1 MKYSI
6 TAYDKAENEL
16 KRRREAVMNEHEVH
30 AQEIAQRLPE
40 IEVLTRSLKANNCE
54 LMKGIVGKNAHG
66 REYIQKMRQNNA
78 NTKRAIKGLLK
89 MGGYPEDYLDY
100 HYYCPKCCDYGYR
113 DGVKC
118 KCFTDLLKKYTT
130 EELNENC
137 SIQLH
142 DFSDFRIE
150 FYPES
155 DGNGMSPRDKMRTV
169 YSNCRA
175 YADKFHENSPSLFF
189 IGKTGL
195 GKTFLSACIANEL
208 IQKGYSVIFASL
220 LKLLRQI
227 EDEHFGRAT
236 GQTLDIIENADLVI
250 LDDLGSEFQTS
261 FTDSVIY
268 EIINERINLGRPT
281 IISTNLT
288 NDEYN
293 AKYNERIVSRLTG
306 CFMPIMFVGNDIRH
320 VKLKNNL

>member
-142 DFSDFRIE
+142 DFSEFRIE

-155 DGNGMSPRDKMRTV
+155 DGNGMSPREKMRTV

-195 GKTFLSACIANEL
+195 GKTFLSALSL
-208 IQKGYSVIFASL
+208 IHI
-220 LKLLRQI
+220 
-227 EDEHFGRAT
+227 
-236 GQTLDIIENADLVI
+236 
-250 LDDLGSEFQTS
+250 
-261 FTDSVIY
+261 
-268 EIINERINLGRPT
+268 
-281 IISTNLT
+281 
-288 NDEYN
+288 
-293 AKYNERIVSRLTG
+293 
-306 CFMPIMFVGNDIRH
+306 
-320 VKLKNNL
+320 

>member
-1 MKYSI
+1 
-6 TAYDKAENEL
+6 
-16 KRRREAVMNEHEVH
+16 
-30 AQEIAQRLPE
+30 
-40 IEVLTRSLKANNCE
+40 
-54 LMKGIVGKNAHG
+54 
-66 REYIQKMRQNNA
+66 
-78 NTKRAIKGLLK
+78 
-89 MGGYPEDYLDY
+89 
-100 HYYCPKCCDYGYR
+100 
-113 DGVKC
+113 
-118 KCFTDLLKKYTT
+118 
-130 EELNENC
+130 
-137 SIQLH
+137 
-142 DFSDFRIE
+142 
-150 FYPES
+150 
-155 DGNGMSPRDKMRTV
+155 MSPREKMRTV

-288 NDEYN
+288 KSMMISVLSREFMLISFHS
-293 AKYNERIVSRLTG
+293 AGAFASRSTGIERKVPLIFFIFYPLKIIFQLYVSNIVSYTTA
-306 CFMPIMFVGNDIRH
+306 
-320 VKLKNNL
+320 

>member
-6 TAYDKAENEL
+6 SAYDKAENEL

-118 KCFTDLLKKYTT
+118 QCFTDLLKNTPLRSLT
-130 EELNENC
+130 
-137 SIQLH
+137 
-142 DFSDFRIE
+142 RIAV
-150 FYPES
+150 S
-155 DGNGMSPRDKMRTV
+155 
-169 YSNCRA
+169 
-175 YADKFHENSPSLFF
+175 
-189 IGKTGL
+189 
-195 GKTFLSACIANEL
+195 
-208 IQKGYSVIFASL
+208 
-220 LKLLRQI
+220 
-227 EDEHFGRAT
+227 
-236 GQTLDIIENADLVI
+236 
-250 LDDLGSEFQTS
+250 S
-261 FTDSVIY
+261 FT
-268 EIINERINLGRPT
+268 
-281 IISTNLT
+281 ISLSS
-288 NDEYN
+288 E
-293 AKYNERIVSRLTG
+293 
-306 CFMPIMFVGNDIRH
+306 
-320 VKLKNNL
+320 

>member
-118 KCFTDLLKKYTT
+118 QCFTDLLKKYTT

-142 DFSDFRIE
+142 DFSEFRL
-150 FYPES
+150 
-155 DGNGMSPRDKMRTV
+155 
-169 YSNCRA
+169 
-175 YADKFHENSPSLFF
+175 SL
-189 IGKTGL
+189 IH
-195 GKTFLSACIANEL
+195 I
-208 IQKGYSVIFASL
+208 
-220 LKLLRQI
+220 
-227 EDEHFGRAT
+227 
-236 GQTLDIIENADLVI
+236 
-250 LDDLGSEFQTS
+250 
-261 FTDSVIY
+261 
-268 EIINERINLGRPT
+268 
-281 IISTNLT
+281 
-288 NDEYN
+288 
-293 AKYNERIVSRLTG
+293 
-306 CFMPIMFVGNDIRH
+306 
-320 VKLKNNL
+320 

>member
-142 DFSDFRIE
+142 DFSEFRIE

-155 DGNGMSPRDKMRTV
+155 REWNVTERENENGVFKLP
-169 YSNCRA
+169 
-175 YADKFHENSPSLFF
+175 
-189 IGKTGL
+189 
-195 GKTFLSACIANEL
+195 CI
-208 IQKGYSVIFASL
+208 
-220 LKLLRQI
+220 
-227 EDEHFGRAT
+227 
-236 GQTLDIIENADLVI
+236 
-250 LDDLGSEFQTS
+250 
-261 FTDSVIY
+261 
-268 EIINERINLGRPT
+268 
-281 IISTNLT
+281 
-288 NDEYN
+288 
-293 AKYNERIVSRLTG
+293 
-306 CFMPIMFVGNDIRH
+306 C
-320 VKLKNNL
+320 